1 MPFLYIQRIPMFFTL
16 YRCLIYCMYNLFNCV
31 RFMLKKRS
39 QMLICFRDTAPV
51 CCKETAELPHGILDQ
66 QIQFGM
72 VVR

>member
-1 MPFLYIQRIPMFFTL
+1 MPLVYIQRIPMFSTL
-16 YRCLIYCMYNLFNCV
+16 YRCLIHCMYNLFNCV

-39 QMLICFRDTAPV
+39 QMLVCFRDAAPV
-51 CCKETAELPHGILDQ
+51 CCKETAELPLGALDQ